1 MRERTVAIPL
11 RTTLMRLIKP
21 ILIFFS
27 FCFLLLLVWGKAL
40 HPVVLILFVG
50 ILLLYLYP
58 QLQMWKQKRDED
70 AEERGAVAPAR
81 DKKGLHRTA
90 DIIARALEP
99 LNISTTRNE
108 DDDSVNLHY
117 EYQSGHFTV
126 VVHQETER
134 EITLLYPGF
143 ASYTLANIDN
153 VRYVCNELNAQS
165 FKTRVFYTIN
175 GEENEIT
182 LHLTYIFAA
191 GYTAAR
197 LTQLLM
203 AAMSE
208 IFSLARVVADRIDEQ
223 NKSSEEQMISDI
235 EHANGCNTRLRHL
248 ASEMEVL
255 HTEEA
260 LSANGKA
267 PFDPLSPMTLG
278 ELLSHCCALPE
289 GSHLDRL
296 RIVRDEHVETIEGEA
311 PSLAFP
317 IHRVLIDGKG
327 TEAHFATGEATLKIY
342 YTVMD
347 DDLSHMADHVQVFQ
361 FDPTDETDERL
372 YYQITLLT
380 TSTFRNDDRSET
392 LEALRL
398 HAEANVLIF
407 AHDKR
412 TEQQLSAEF
421 RYMWQDAKDKE
432 AEGKLEEEGTEEQK
446 AIVGLTRHNIAQV
459 IYWGNRYMLEKRF
472 AEAVRQFTMAW
483 NFIRWHFEALTER
496 NKGLFYRVAHALGF
510 CYFEMKQYKMAYYY
524 LDGIE
529 RSGDPEYITELIN
542 CMVALRDYRVEDYIE
557 DTRKRLENQIDYLT
571 REGEEV
577 GDTLR
582 SFHSFLRRR
591 EVYILVDKGRLEEAE
606 QKCREM
612 LNEPEN
618 REFAENELAYIE
630 QQKKNREKE

>member
-1 MRERTVAIPL
+1 MRDHTPWPPH
-11 RTTLMRLIKP
+11 TSTLMPKLSFLTIACTAFAVALFIGVVITSP
-21 ILIFFS
+21 STAVPMACLVGISLYILIRND
-27 FCFLLLLVWGKAL
+27 K
-40 HPVVLILFVG
+40 HR
-50 ILLLYLYP
+50 
-58 QLQMWKQKRDED
+58 QKQDEAAKD
-70 AEERGAVAPAR
+70 AAAPAR

-90 DIIARALEP
+90 DIIAHSLEP
-99 LNISTTRNE
+99 LNIATTRNE

-260 LSANGKA
+260 LSANGGA

-278 ELLSHCCALPE
+278 ELLSHCSALPE

-311 PSLAFP
+311 ASLVFP
-317 IHRVLIDGKG
+317 IHRVLIDGEG

-483 NFIRWHFEALTER
+483 NFIRWHFEVLTER
-496 NKGLFYRVAHALGF
+496 NKGLFYRVAYALGF

-542 CMVALRDYRVEDYIE
+542 CMVALRDYRVEDYLE

-618 REFAENELAYIE
+618 RAFAENELAYIE